1 MGKGAG
7 GSKGGAGRISTGM
20 GRSDRRRAKLLQGH
34 FKISGLL
41 MPNKRKPTGLKLVEG
56 TDRKDRAVDEPEYEP
71 TNGAEPPDWLLP
83 GAVAEWNRLTEL
95 LESQRVLTDAD
106 LTMLGHLCNYHEKVV
121 RTWRQNETPHAAVLT
136 QLRMM
141 YLEFGLT
148 PASRAKVSK
157 TGEGRD
163 ANPFGKLGEGA

>member
-1 MGKGAG
+1 MGGRGHRISPK
-7 GSKGGAGRISTGM
+7 AGRA
-20 GRSDRRRAKLLQGH
+20 DRRRAKLLQGH
-34 FKISGLL
+34 FKISGSL
-41 MPNKRKPTGLKLVEG
+41 MPNKRKPSGLKLVEG

-121 RTWRQNETPHAAVLT
+121 RTWPHAAVLT

-163 ANPFGKLGEGA
+163 ANPFAKLGEGS